1 MDTLV
6 ASHHVTTRI
15 DRNVMSE
22 FGNRLVRVNLSV
34 ESSSAVDVDKIS
46 ARSR

>member
-22 FGNRLVRVNLSV
+22 FGNRLVRVKLV
-34 ESSSAVDVDKIS
+34 GRVVFGG
-46 ARSR
+46 